1 VLYGPVR
8 EPWVSCLS
16 PCSLG
21 YLTHNVL
28 GSKQLMEA
36 YRLGFE
42 LVLVPTV
49 LHEGHMKRRR
59 RYDVEVDNERED

>member
-1 VLYGPVR
+1 
-8 EPWVSCLS
+8 
-16 PCSLG
+16 
-21 YLTHNVL
+21 
-28 GSKQLMEA
+28 MEA

-42 LVLVPTV
+42 LVLDPTV